1 MSTKEAM
8 DLVGSRRRAS
18 GPKAGS
24 VWESRLKLDELKGG
38 IKVFNATHENS
49 QENTQNTNS
58 TTTLSNNTDEIQMD
72 KKVNDVRPKQSPIGG
87 MSSSKRKTWKSES
100 SEGSPVQIARQ
111 RSELNKN
118 LDEQFKELSVA
129 LDGIKKSP
137 VWIKKK
143 RSLSNEKNAIQL
155 RKVKSDSTDQ
165 VINDS
170 KSEPDEKIKN
180 SDNGKVDDEPN
191 KDLEGSIG
199 KIDKSP
205 IGVEKSRSDEDCEE
219 KEITSN
225 VSHQIKNVSSD
236 EDEEIEV
243 EKKSLEIKEISVQE
257 HKPKKIVTEEKKLL
271 HRNEISVPI
280 SPAVKKQ
287 HQIPAVNHAR
297 FHPSPAKTK
306 PIDLVMWRDVSKSA
320 FIFGIGTFA
329 IVSSSYTK
337 DLNISFISVISYLGL
352 VYLAAIFIFRSLI
365 NRGSMEMENENQ
377 DCVVGEEEAIWVWKN
392 DKFCLW
398 QLAVLLFILA
408 RCGSSIT
415 IWKMAKLGFI
425 GVFTVPK
432 ICSTYSTQLT
442 AYAVAFAIFTLV
454 WNLSSVV
461 ARIWAVF
468 MLFVAF
474 KYYQQSLIR
483 GECAQEEATRSENYS
498 WQEQSIGEQKLGRRS
513 TFAEMRKPKKVC

>member
-8 DLVGSRRRAS
+8 DLGGSRRRAS

-49 QENTQNTNS
+49 QENTQITNT
-58 TTTLSNNTDEIQMD
+58 TTTLSNNADEIQMD

-205 IGVEKSRSDEDCEE
+205 VGVKKSRSDEDCEEFGVCEE

-243 EKKSLEIKEISVQE
+243 EKKSLEIKEINVQE
-257 HKPKKIVTEEKKLL
+257 HKPKKIVIEEKKLL

-287 HQIPAVNHAR
+287 PQIPA
-297 FHPSPAKTK
+297 
-306 PIDLVMWRDVSKSA
+306 I
-320 FIFGIGTFA
+320 I
-329 IVSSSYTK
+329 
-337 DLNISFISVISYLGL
+337 
-352 VYLAAIFIFRSLI
+352 
-365 NRGSMEMENENQ
+365 SMEFQEPIAGYKALVSTLNLL
-377 DCVVGEEEAIWVWKN
+377 WKN

-442 AYAVAFAIFTLV
+442 AYGTFWIQRFGDAWESCSHKKAVAFAIFTLV

-483 GECAQEEATRSENYS
+483 GEWAKEEATTTENSAS
-498 WQEQSIGEQKLGRRS
+498 WQEQIIGGQKLGRRS
-513 TFAEMRKPKKVC
+513 TFAEMGKPKKVC

>member
-49 QENTQNTNS
+49 QENTQNTN
-58 TTTLSNNTDEIQMD
+58 TTPTVSNNTDEIQMD

-137 VWIKKK
+137 VWVKKK

-180 SDNGKVDDEPN
+180 SDNGKVDNEPN

-205 IGVEKSRSDEDCEE
+205 IGVKKSRSDEDCEEFGVCEE

-225 VSHQIKNVSSD
+225 VSHQIKNVSSSD
-236 EDEEIEV
+236 DDDEEDEEIEV

-257 HKPKKIVTEEKKLL
+257 HKLKKIVIEEKKLL
-271 HRNEISVPI
+271 HSNEKPVPI

-287 HQIPAVNHAR
+287 SQIPAIISMG
-297 FHPSPAKTK
+297 FQE
-306 PIDLVMWRDVSKSA
+306 PIAGYKALVS
-320 FIFGIGTFA
+320 T
-329 IVSSSYTK
+329 
-337 DLNISFISVISYLGL
+337 LNLL
-352 VYLAAIFIFRSLI
+352 
-365 NRGSMEMENENQ
+365 
-377 DCVVGEEEAIWVWKN
+377 WKN

-483 GECAQEEATRSENYS
+483 GEWAKEEATTTENYS